1 VKEEMMAFQSI
12 SKLYTFA
19 EFEAFIA
26 LPENLNRHFELIHGG
41 IVEKAMPTEEHGIII
56 HTLSGEIYIFLK
68 ANPIA
73 RAEIEVRYKMPKD
86 DHNGRQPD
94 LSVITDTNTPIVRKG
109 AVPRMPDLAVEVK
122 SPDDKFKDMRDK
134 AEYYLANGTKI
145 VWLIY
150 PHERLVEVFRP
161 NVDSEILNETHTLN
175 GEDVLPGFTLA
186 ISELFRLI

>member
-1 VKEEMMAFQSI
+1 VKEEVMAFQSL
-12 SKLYTFA
+12 SKLYTFE
-19 EFEAFIA
+19 EFEMFITR
-26 LPENLNRHFELIHGG
+26 PENAERHFELIRGE

-73 RAEIEVRYKMPKD
+73 RAEIEVRYKMPHD
-86 DHNGRQPD
+86 DHNGLQPD
-94 LSVITDTNTPIVRKG
+94 LSVMMDTKTPIVRKG

-122 SPDDKFKDMRDK
+122 SPDDKFKVMREK
-134 AEYYLANGTKI
+134 AEYYLANGTLI

-161 NVDSEILNETHTLN
+161 NVDSQILNESHVLK
-175 GEDVLPGFTLA
+175 GEDVLRGFTLA
-186 ISELFRLI
+186 ISDLFRLI

>member
-1 VKEEMMAFQSI
+1 MAFQSI
-12 SKLYTFA
+12 SKLYTIA

-26 LPENLNRHFELIHGG
+26 RPENLDRHFELIHGE

-94 LSVITDTNTPIVRKG
+94 LSVVVDMQTPIIRKG

-122 SPDDKFKDMRDK
+122 SSDDKFKDMRDK
-134 AEYYLANGTKI
+134 AEYYLNNGTRI

-161 NVDSEILNETHTLN
+161 NVDSEILNENHILN
-175 GEDVLPGFTLA
+175 GEDVLPGFALA
-186 ISELFRLI
+186 IRDLFRLI

>member
-1 VKEEMMAFQSI
+1 MALQGLSKRYTI
-12 SKLYTFA
+12 S

-26 LPENLNRHFELIHGG
+26 RPENAGRQFELIHGE
-41 IVEKAMPTEEHGIII
+41 IIEKAMPTEEHGIII

-68 ANPIA
+68 AKPIA

-86 DHNGRQPD
+86 EHNGLQPD
-94 LSVITDTNTPIVRKG
+94 LSVITDTQTPIVRKG

-122 SPDDKFKDMRDK
+122 SPDDKFKDMREK
-134 AEYYLANGTKI
+134 ADYYVANGTRI

-161 NVDSEILNETHTLN
+161 NADSEILNESHVLN

-186 ISELFRLI
+186 VNDLFRLI

>member
-1 VKEEMMAFQSI
+1 MAFQSPP
-12 SKLYTFA
+12 KLYTFD
-19 EFEAFIA
+19 EFEAFIKR
-26 LPENLNRHFELIHGG
+26 PENIARHFELIHGE

-56 HTLSGEIYIFLK
+56 HTLSSEIYIFLK

-73 RAEIEVRYKMPKD
+73 RAEIEVRYKMPND

-94 LSVITDTNTPIVRKG
+94 LSVMVDTKTPIVRKG

-122 SPDDKFKDMRDK
+122 SPDDKFKVMREK
-134 AEYYLANGTKI
+134 AEYYLANGTRI

-161 NVDSEILNETHTLN
+161 NVDSEILNETHELN
-175 GEDVLPGFTLA
+175 GGDVLPGFTLA
-186 ISELFRLI
+186 IRDLLRLI